1 MMIAGFILAHLCLL
15 AMLLGFILPR
25 YYDCF
30 IPPSRQGESTQ
41 GTIPN
46 EPRPQDVGQSGM
58 TSFHGTEIDA
68 VPAGSTLGDI
78 QSLEF
83 KSHTNPTGTKL

>member
-1 MMIAGFILAHLCLL
+1 
-15 AMLLGFILPR
+15 MLLGLVLPR

-30 IPPSRQGESTQ
+30 IPPSRYGESTQ

-46 EPRPQDVGQSGM
+46 EPRPQDLGQPAM
-58 TSFHGTEIDA
+58 TSFYGTEIEA
-68 VPAGSTLGDI
+68 VPAGSALGDI

-83 KSHTNPTGTKL
+83 KSHSGHVGMKL